1 MNGVYM
7 NDGCICW
14 VVALLNEAKPLI
26 EKLSLKN
33 LSINSLH
40 PIYAN
45 DAGTDWLVL
54 TGVGQ
59 LNAASGSASLYQA
72 CPKSNSANWVNI
84 GISGGGKNN
93 IGDLFYVR
101 SVRHKSINTNKS
113 FYPFILP
120 NIKIKT
126 ADLITTDLPET
137 NYNQDALFDMEAWA
151 FYNILQKKVTR
162 ELISVFK
169 VVSDN
174 SVASLNSLNKNSIF
188 SLIEGKFD
196 VLDDFRNK
204 AYALSK
210 QELRRKKNP
219 EGFDLLK
226 KKFHFTFT
234 QTQELKYLLKRWHIL
249 KPGKCLESEMINHN
263 NAKAVLNGM
272 NTILEEIEVDWG

>member
-1 MNGVYM
+1 M

-14 VVALLNEAKPLI
+14 VIALLSEAKPLI
-26 EKLSLKN
+26 EKLRLKN
-33 LSINSLH
+33 LSIDALH

-45 DAGTDWLVL
+45 DEGTDWLVI

-72 CPKSNSANWVNI
+72 CPTSNSANWVNI
-84 GISGGGKNN
+84 GIAGGGTNS
-93 IGDLFYVR
+93 IGELFYVR
-101 SVRHKSINTNKS
+101 SVRQKSTNTKNS

-120 NIKIKT
+120 NLKIKT

-137 NYNQDALFDMEAWA
+137 NYNQEALFDMEAWA
-151 FYNILQKKVTR
+151 FYKILQKKITR

-174 SVASLNSLNKNSIF
+174 SVESLNSLNKHSIS

-196 VLDDFRNK
+196 VLVDFRNK

-210 QELRRKKNP
+210 EELRRKKNP

-226 KKFHFTFT
+226 EKFHFTFT

-263 NAKAVLNGM
+263 NAKAVLNDM
-272 NTILEEIEVDWG
+272 NTILDEIEVDWG

>member
-26 EKLSLKN
+26 EKLSMKN

-54 TGVGQ
+54 TGVGK

-93 IGDLFYVR
+93 IGELFYVR

-174 SVASLNSLNKNSIF
+174 SVASLNSLDKHSIS

-263 NAKAVLNGM
+263 NAKAVLNDM

>member
-1 MNGVYM
+1 M

-26 EKLSLKN
+26 EKLRLKN
-33 LSINSLH
+33 LSIDSLH

-84 GISGGGKNN
+84 GIAGSGTNS
-93 IGDLFYVR
+93 IGELFYVR
-101 SVRHKSINTNKS
+101 SVRQKSTNTKNS

-120 NIKIKT
+120 NLKIKT

-137 NYNQDALFDMEAWA
+137 NYNQEALFDMEAWA
-151 FYNILQKKVTR
+151 FYKILQKKVTR

-174 SVASLNSLNKNSIF
+174 SVESLNSLNRHSIS
-188 SLIEGKFD
+188 SLIDEKFD
-196 VLDDFRNK
+196 FLDDFRNK
-204 AYALSK
+204 AYDLSK
-210 QELRRKKNP
+210 EELRRQKNP

-226 KKFHFTFT
+226 EKFHFTFT
-234 QTQELKYLLKRWHIL
+234 QTQQLKYLLKRWHIL

-263 NAKAVLNGM
+263 NAKAVLNDM
-272 NTILEEIEVDWG
+272 NTILDEIEVDWG

>member
-1 MNGVYM
+1 MGLKM
-7 NDGCICW
+7 ADGCICW
-14 VVALLNEAKPLI
+14 VVALLHEARPLI
-26 EKLSLKN
+26 EKLKLKN
-33 LSINSLH
+33 ISMESLH

-45 DAGTDWLVL
+45 DARTDWLVL

-72 CPKSNSANWVNI
+72 CPKSSSANWVNI
-84 GISGGGKNN
+84 GIAGGGTNS

-101 SVRHKSINTNKS
+101 SVRQKSTNTKNS

-120 NIKIKT
+120 NIKINT

-137 NYNQDALFDMEAWA
+137 NYNQEALFDMEAWA
-151 FYNILQKKVTR
+151 FYKILQKKITR

-174 SVASLNSLNKNSIF
+174 SVESLNSLDKHSIA
-188 SLIEGKFD
+188 SLIDGKFD

-210 QELRRKKNP
+210 EELRKQKNP

-226 KKFHFTFT
+226 EKFHFTFT

-249 KPGKCLESEMINHN
+249 KPDKCLESEMINHN
-263 NAKAVLNGM
+263 NAKAVLNEM
-272 NTILEEIEVDWG
+272 NAILDKIEVDWG

>member
-1 MNGVYM
+1 M
-7 NDGCICW
+7 
-14 VVALLNEAKPLI
+14 E
-26 EKLSLKN
+26 
-33 LSINSLH
+33 SLH

-59 LNAASGSASLYQA
+59 LNAASGSAALYQA

-84 GISGGGKNN
+84 GIAGGGTNN
-93 IGDLFYVR
+93 IGELLYIR
-101 SVRHKSINTNKS
+101 SVRQKSANIKKS

-120 NIKIKT
+120 DIKIKT

-137 NYNQDALFDMEAWA
+137 NYNQEALFDMEAWA
-151 FYNILQKKVTR
+151 FYKILQKKVTR

-174 SVASLNSLNKNSIF
+174 SVESLNSLNKHSIA
-188 SLIEGKFD
+188 SLIDGKFD

-210 QELRRKKNP
+210 EELRKQKNP

-226 KKFHFTFT
+226 EKFHFTFT
-234 QTQELKYLLKRWHIL
+234 QTQELKYLLKTL
-249 KPGKCLESEMINHN
+249 F
-263 NAKAVLNGM
+263 
-272 NTILEEIEVDWG
+272 

>member
-1 MNGVYM
+1 M

-14 VVALLNEAKPLI
+14 VIALLSEAKPLI
-26 EKLSLKN
+26 EKLRLKN
-33 LSINSLH
+33 LSIDALH

-45 DAGTDWLVL
+45 DEGTDWLVI

-84 GISGGGKNN
+84 GIAGGGTNS
-93 IGDLFYVR
+93 IGELFYVR
-101 SVRHKSINTNKS
+101 SVRQKSTNTKNS

-120 NIKIKT
+120 NLKIKT

-137 NYNQDALFDMEAWA
+137 NYNQEALFDMEAWA
-151 FYNILQKKVTR
+151 FYKILQKKITR

-174 SVASLNSLNKNSIF
+174 SVESLNSLNKNSIS
-188 SLIEGKFD
+188 SLIEGKFN

-210 QELRRKKNP
+210 EEFLRQKSP

-226 KKFHFTFT
+226 EKFHFTFT

-263 NAKAVLNGM
+263 NAKAVLNDM
-272 NTILEEIEVDWG
+272 NTILDEIEVDWG

>member
-1 MNGVYM
+1 M

-14 VVALLNEAKPLI
+14 VVALLSEAKPLI
-26 EKLSLKN
+26 EKLRLKN
-33 LSINSLH
+33 LSIDSLH

-45 DAGTDWLVL
+45 DEGTDWLVI

-84 GISGGGKNN
+84 GIAGGGTNS
-93 IGDLFYVR
+93 IGELFYVR
-101 SVRHKSINTNKS
+101 SVRQKSTNTKNS

-120 NIKIKT
+120 NLKIKT

-137 NYNQDALFDMEAWA
+137 NYNQEALFDMEAWA
-151 FYNILQKKVTR
+151 FYKILQKKITR

-174 SVASLNSLNKNSIF
+174 SVESLNSLNKHSIS

-196 VLDDFRNK
+196 VLVDFRNK

-210 QELRRKKNP
+210 EELRRKKNP

-226 KKFHFTFT
+226 EKFHFTFT
-234 QTQELKYLLKRWHIL
+234 QTQELKYLLNFISFLFLRNFKGGI
-249 KPGKCLESEMINHN
+249 K
-263 NAKAVLNGM
+263 
-272 NTILEEIEVDWG
+272 

>member
-93 IGDLFYVR
+93 IGELLYVR

>member
-101 SVRHKSINTNKS
+101 SVRHKFINTNKS

-151 FYNILQKKVTR
+151 FYKILQKKITR

-174 SVASLNSLNKNSIF
+174 SVESLNSLNKHSIF
-188 SLIEGKFD
+188 SLIDEKVN

-226 KKFHFTFT
+226 EKFHFTFT

-263 NAKAVLNGM
+263 NAKAVLNDM